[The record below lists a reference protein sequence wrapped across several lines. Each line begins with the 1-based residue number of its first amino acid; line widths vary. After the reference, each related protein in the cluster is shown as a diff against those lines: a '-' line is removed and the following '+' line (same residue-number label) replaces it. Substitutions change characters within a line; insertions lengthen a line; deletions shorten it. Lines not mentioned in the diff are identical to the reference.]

1 MRITKKNYEEYA
13 LDYLE
18 GNLNES
24 DQREFLSFLSENP
37 DIHRELE
44 ELKLIEISHELVKSG
59 PEFRKKGELHRDTPV
74 IALLKVP
81 VRIKIWQAAAA
92 IVLLFSVAWGV
103 NSYYLNSVPYSE
115 GGIAKEADSVVEEIN
130 EVSDAKMAVEVP
142 APSGEEKIASAAN
155 VSQKNDNETA
165 SEVQKAEQKTIAA
178 NEIVEDKAG
187 NGVGS
192 TAESEVDEISFAKV
206 ALNDQEEQNEVPEF
220 VKLELESPHKLSRNE
235 IALLSSP
242 EIRVDN
248 LNKKNERFDRGDKDL
263 AEVTVDVEIEIDEQ
277 EAGSFLTRLVERVV
291 PPVFADWVGDSKVEI
306 NKNKIPDPL
315 LPEYV
320 KQKSL

>member
-44 ELKLIEISHELVKSG
+44 ELELIEISPELVKSG

-74 IALLKVP
+74 IALLKAP

-115 GGIAKEADSVVEEIN
+115 GGIVKETNSGVEEIN
-130 EVSDAKMAVEVP
+130 EGSDAKMAVDVP
-142 APSGEEKIASAAN
+142 ATSGEEKIASAAN
-155 VSQKNDNETA
+155 VSQKNDNETVT
-165 SEVQKAEQKTIAA
+165 EVQKAEQKTNAA
-178 NEIVEDKAG
+178 NEIVEDNAG

-192 TAESEVDEISFAKV
+192 IAENEVDEISDEII
-206 ALNDQEEQNEVPEF
+206 ALDDQKEVPKF
-220 VKLELESPHKLSRNE
+220 VKLELESPHKLNRNE
-235 IALLSSP
+235 ISLLASP
-242 EIRVDN
+242 DIRIDN

-291 PPVFADWVGDSKVEI
+291 PPVFSDWVGDSKVEI